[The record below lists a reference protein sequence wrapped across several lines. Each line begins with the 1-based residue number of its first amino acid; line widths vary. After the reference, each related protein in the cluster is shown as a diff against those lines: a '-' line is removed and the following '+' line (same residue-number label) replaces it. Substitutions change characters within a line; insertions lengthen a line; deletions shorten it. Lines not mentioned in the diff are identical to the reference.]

1 MAPGGCVGESVLEG
15 AHPWAGEDKTCCS
28 PAPAQ
33 HHSSPCTEPSHSTR
47 RERAPGAEML
57 CRLHFMPP
65 ASSSLFPWLGPVRTL
80 WPHPGTLFAELER
93 ELRLEMERAREF
105 MSSFEQFL
113 SSGSSHGRIGI
124 AAERGPGASAA
135 LTQGSGEGFSVCQDV
150 KDFAPEQLSVK
161 MVGRKVVLVGQKETQ
176 STDEKGSFSYKYEV
190 LKREWDVPE
199 EVDAEALTCSLSKE
213 GQLHIEAPR
222 LALPAAPERNVPIQ
236 MGPAVVQPT
245 ASADDGAERAKA

>member
-1 MAPGGCVGESVLEG
+1 
-15 AHPWAGEDKTCCS
+15 
-28 PAPAQ
+28 
-33 HHSSPCTEPSHSTR
+33 
-47 RERAPGAEML
+47 ML

-65 ASSSLFPWLGPVRTL
+65 MSSSLFPWLGPVRTL

-93 ELRLEMERAREF
+93 EMRLEMERAREF
-105 MSSFEQFL
+105 MSSVEQYL
-113 SSGSSHGRIGI
+113 STGSSPGRIGI
-124 AAERGPGASAA
+124 APSSSAA

-161 MVGRKVVLVGQKETQ
+161 VVGRKVVLVGQKETQ
-176 STDEKGSFSYKYEV
+176 NTDEKGSFSYKYEV

-213 GQLHIEAPR
+213 GQLRIEAPR

-236 MGPAVVQPT
+236 
-245 ASADDGAERAKA
+245 

>member
-1 MAPGGCVGESVLEG
+1 
-15 AHPWAGEDKTCCS
+15 
-28 PAPAQ
+28 
-33 HHSSPCTEPSHSTR
+33 
-47 RERAPGAEML
+47 ML

-105 MSSFEQFL
+105 MSSFEQLL
-113 SSGSSHGRIGI
+113 SSSPSRIGI
-124 AAERGPGASAA
+124 AAERAPGTSAA
-135 LTQGSGEGFSVCQDV
+135 LTQGSGDGFSVCQDV

-161 MVGRKVVLVGQKETQ
+161 VVGRKVVLVGQKETQ

-199 EVDAEALTCSLSKE
+199 EVDAEALTCSLSK
-213 GQLHIEAPR
+213 
-222 LALPAAPERNVPIQ
+222 
-236 MGPAVVQPT
+236 
-245 ASADDGAERAKA
+245 